1 MDSLRRSA
9 VQNTADSIKQEE
21 MGLRAPADGSGRIY
35 PSEMMYAQFKK
46 WYQYFASPFTKA
58 IAVMPQ
64 YDVYARGLLLDN
76 VVDPSIQHA
85 APAP

>member
-35 PSEMMYAQFKK
+35 PSEMTYTQFKNGTNILPVRS
-46 WYQYFASPFTKA
+46 QRP
-58 IAVMPQ
+58 
-64 YDVYARGLLLDN
+64 
-76 VVDPSIQHA
+76 
-85 APAP
+85 